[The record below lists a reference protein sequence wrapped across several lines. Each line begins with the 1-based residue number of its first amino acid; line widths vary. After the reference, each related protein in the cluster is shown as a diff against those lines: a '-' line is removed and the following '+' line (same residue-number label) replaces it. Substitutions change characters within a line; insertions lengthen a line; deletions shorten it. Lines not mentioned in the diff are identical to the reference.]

1 MNTVP
6 PLAVKTALLPEHIFV
21 DGDAVITGIGKEL
34 TVTAIAELGAETQ
47 PLASVAI
54 TVYEPDVEAVYIKA
68 DVPTGVDPF
77 LQEYVEPPLAV
88 KTTLPPEQ
96 KVVDPPAV
104 IVAVTAIGSDMVTL
118 VVAVHTPLLFPF
130 GAVATTV

>member
-6 PLAVKTALLPEHIFV
+6 PLAVKTVLLPEHIFD
-21 DGDAVITGIGKEL
+21 DGDAVIAGIGKEL

-54 TVYEPDVEAVYIKA
+54 TVYEPEVVAVYEEP
-68 DVPTGVDPF
+68 VPTDVDPL
-77 LQEYVEPPLAV
+77 LQEYDEPPFAV

-96 KVVDPPAV
+96 KVVAPPAV
-104 IVAVTAIGSDMVTL
+104 IDAVTGFGSIIVTV
-118 VVAVHTPLLFPF
+118 VVAVHTPMLFPF